1 MTEQS
6 VDLKLD
12 QIQADTRAQSRAEID
27 IVVVGEYADDMK
39 AGATFPP
46 LVVFHDQTTY
56 WLAEGFH
63 RYHAYQQAEIT
74 TVPAIVK
81 IGGLREAIL
90 QSLGS
95 NADHGKR
102 RSNADKRRAVEM
114 MLRDSEW
121 VKWSDREIAR
131 RCAVSNNFVSDLRK
145 DPFICHP
152 MTDTKTA
159 TRNGTTYTIQT
170 GNIGK
175 KAEPVVVETLP
186 LPVAVVAPPQP
197 PVFLGTPDEDEPPFE
212 DEFEDE
218 DGNPVSFDST
228 KTEPDEEE
236 LAFLAALEAEA
247 EALPDNAFDEVDPDP
262 AAPVVIPVPVI
273 PVVAATPVS
282 IPPVSTADPRQMGYI
297 GASPVVERDANDWHT
312 PAKYIEAV
320 RSALGGIDLDPFS
333 SAKANET
340 VQAARFFTADDD
352 ALGETPWFANRLF
365 MNPPYGRGVI
375 DLAVDRFLRELKERN
390 FKEAIVLVN
399 NATETQW
406 FQSLMRECSAICFTD
421 HRISFASPDN
431 KQESGN
437 TRGQAF
443 FYFGNNFYL
452 GNCLQ
457 SFIASFNSFGV
468 IMQVLS

>member
-1 MTEQS
+1 MTETIIT
-6 VDLKLD
+6 LPLD
-12 QIQADTRAQSRAEID
+12 SIQVDTRAQSRAEID
-27 IVVVGEYADDMK
+27 LVVVGEYAEDIK
-39 AGATFPP
+39 AGAAFPP
-46 LVVFHDQTTY
+46 LVVFYDDKTY
-56 WLAEGFH
+56 WLSEGFH
-63 RYHAYQQAEIT
+63 RYHAYQQAEIAAVRVVIKT
-74 TVPAIVK
+74 
-81 IGGLREAIL
+81 GGLREAIL

-114 MLRDSEW
+114 MLRDAEW
-121 VKWSDREIAR
+121 VKWSDVEIAR
-131 RCAVSNNFVSDLRK
+131 QCAVSNATVGNARRDLGIIKNFN
-145 DPFICHP
+145 
-152 MTDTKTA
+152 DTPRTA
-159 TRNGTTYTIQT
+159 TRNGTTYTINT

-175 KAEPVVVETLP
+175 KAEPVAVEPPAP
-186 LPVAVVAPPQP
+186 LFTAA
-197 PVFLGTPDEDEPPFE
+197 FPDDDEPPFE

-228 KTEPDEEE
+228 KAKTEPDEEE

-247 EALPDNAFDEVDPDP
+247 AALPDSAFDEVDPEP
-262 AAPVVIPVPVI
+262 APVPVVIPVPVI
-273 PVVAATPVS
+273 PVVAAIPVS

-297 GASPVVERDANDWHT
+297 GASPVAERDSNDWHT

-320 RSALGGIDLDPFS
+320 KSVMGGIDLDPFS

-352 ALGETPWFANRLF
+352 ALGDTAWFARTLF
-365 MNPPYGRGVI
+365 MNPPYSRGVI
-375 DLAVDRFLRELKERN
+375 DLAINRFLTEWSQRN

-406 FQSLMRECSAICFTD
+406 FQRLMMECSAICFTD
-421 HRISFASPDN
+421 HRIAFVSPDN

-443 FYFGNNFYL
+443 FLFGNRF
-452 GNCLQ
+452 GPF
-457 SFIASFNSFGV
+457 SDAFHSFGAIAEV
-468 IMQVLS
+468 IR